1 LSQFQAAAGQFPY
14 QVSLRTIW
22 GTHFCGGA
30 ILNTR
35 WIVTAGHCLV
45 FLEIPEVVAGS
56 TTLDQ
61 GGDHYA
67 VQRKVVHPNYDFEG
81 DAFIDE

>member
-1 LSQFQAAAGQFPY
+1 
-14 QVSLRTIW
+14 
-22 GTHFCGGA
+22 
-30 ILNTR
+30 
-35 WIVTAGHCLV
+35 V